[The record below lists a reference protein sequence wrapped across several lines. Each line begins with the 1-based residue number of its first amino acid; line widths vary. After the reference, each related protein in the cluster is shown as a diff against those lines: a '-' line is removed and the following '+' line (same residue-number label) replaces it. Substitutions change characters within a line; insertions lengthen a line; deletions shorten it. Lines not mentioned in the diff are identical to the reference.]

1 MSVHDRLKLVNL
13 RVESFLD
20 EHNAVALKDAW
31 YASENQAQVL
41 ALLDPFA
48 PPATPT
54 TLTVVI
60 GTKATPVPPNI
71 KRLTLG
77 SHPVSNPATRVL
89 GLHVENAALEHV
101 VVTQFGRHSYKVF
114 VKAPTWVRVG
124 EQFPSSLELPPA
136 LPQSHPS
143 AYTRTGII
151 LQPTSL
157 FHIASHTFYIVNA
170 PLLLKRHANHLPA
183 ASRSF
188 HAELATFD
196 RVAEEIEQSEDA
208 FCMLQCVSPPTSPLY
223 NQVWRLPYGKGNE
236 SWSVGSGDKCNIR
249 VESAWDPGVAP
260 VHCRIHALMG
270 YFWLLGGWAAN
281 GTYVFQHADAPP
293 LTLKSGPPHTV
304 TLLVGGTEVTL
315 VVS

>member
-20 EHNAVALKDAW
+20 ANNAPGLKDAW
-31 YASENQAQVL
+31 YARENQAQVL

-48 PPATPT
+48 PSITPT
-54 TLTVVI
+54 ALTVVI
-60 GTKATPVPPNI
+60 GTKATPVPRNI
-71 KRLTLG
+71 KKLTLG
-77 SHPVSNPATRVL
+77 CHPVSNPATHAL

-101 VVTQFGRHSYKVF
+101 LVTQFGRHSYKVF

-124 EQFPSSLELPPA
+124 EQFPLSLEVPPV

-143 AYTRTGII
+143 VYARTGLI

-157 FHIASHTFYIVNA
+157 FHIASHTFHIVNA

-208 FCMLQCVSPPTSPLY
+208 FCMVQCVAPQTSPLY
-223 NQVWRLPYGKGNE
+223 HQVWRLPYGKGHV
-236 SWSVGSGDKCNIR
+236 SWSVGSGDKCTIR
-249 VESAWDPGVAP
+249 VESAWDPGIAP

-270 YFWLLGGWAAN
+270 YFWLLGGWASN

-293 LTLKSGPPHTV
+293 LTLKSGHPHTV
-304 TLLVGGTEVTL
+304 TLLLGGTEVTL
-315 VVS
+315 VMT

>member
-20 EHNAVALKDAW
+20 EHNATGLKDAW
-31 YASENQAQVL
+31 YANENQARVL

-48 PPATPT
+48 PSATPV
-54 TLTVVI
+54 LTVVI
-60 GTKATPVPPNI
+60 GTKATPVPRNI
-71 KRLTLG
+71 KRLSLG
-77 SHPVSNPATRVL
+77 CHPVSNPATHAL

-101 VVTQFGRHSYKVF
+101 VVTKFGHHSYKVF

-124 EQFPSSLELPPA
+124 EQFPASLELPPV

-143 AYTRTGII
+143 AYARTGLI

-157 FHIASHTFYIVNA
+157 FHIASHTFQVINA

-188 HAELATFD
+188 PADLASFD

-208 FCMLQCVSPPTSPLY
+208 FCMLQCVSPPTSPLC
-223 NQVWRLPYGKGNE
+223 NQVWRLPYGKGHV
-236 SWSVGSGDKCNIR
+236 SWLVGSGDTCHIR
-249 VESAWDPGVAP
+249 VDS
-260 VHCRIHALMG
+260 
-270 YFWLLGGWAAN
+270 
-281 GTYVFQHADAPP
+281 
-293 LTLKSGPPHTV
+293 
-304 TLLVGGTEVTL
+304 GGTL
-315 VVS
+315 VSRRCTAAFTR